1 MSDDHFTHRCEL
13 FDAADMRLA
22 EFAVEDFCEWFREL
36 IHTKHDEVGPDGMKA
51 EFDGMDLFFAVRE
64 MHVRPLPDWTEDYL

>member
-1 MSDDHFTHRCEL
+1 MS
-13 FDAADMRLA
+13 
-22 EFAVEDFCEWFREL
+22 
-36 IHTKHDEVGPDGMKA
+36 DEVGPDGMKA

>member
-22 EFAVEDFCEWFREL
+22 EFGREDMEEWGLEL
-36 IHTKHDEVGPDGMKA
+36 PHTEYADLAAGYDGLRYAAAWLAMSA
-51 EFDGMDLFFAVRE
+51 LPMPEFEG
-64 MHVRPLPDWTEDYL
+64 EDQP